1 MNRPAFEQLL
11 TRVTTFVQTSLQ
23 GLAEMASS
31 R

>member
-11 TRVTTFVQTSLQ
+11 THVTTFAHTSLR
-23 GLAEMASS
+23 GLAEIGSS